1 MNRVF
6 DAWRSLLIAA
16 AGVIVGCGGDA
27 RVELSAADALSAVAG
42 QMRVVF
48 DEYHGEVEAH
58 DDTRESA
65 VVRAFV
71 ERVRRDSS
79 DGAKLDQHASQFEAA
94 MATIRADRRTEW
106 QRRAAA
112 ETQVETILEVA
123 KGLRRLGIES
133 LSLQDEMRRYLVS
146 WTESMRRAGTAAAG
160 VGGAT
165 GRNAAAG
172 SAGSKAPAGGAPVIP
187 LCPDGNCDVPAK

>member
-6 DAWRSLLIAA
+6 GDWYALLIAT
-16 AGVIVGCGGDA
+16 AGAIVGCGGDA

-42 QMRVVF
+42 QMRIAF

-71 ERVRRDSS
+71 DRVRRDSS
-79 DGAKLDQHASQFEAA
+79 DPSKLDQHASQFEAA
-94 MATIRADRRTEW
+94 MTTIRADRRTEW

-123 KGLRRLGIES
+123 RGLRRLGIES
-133 LSLQDEMRRYLVS
+133 LSLQDEMRRYLLS
-146 WTESMRRAGTAAAG
+146 WVESMRRAGTAAG
-160 VGGAT
+160 GGAT
-165 GRNAAAG
+165 GRGAAAG
-172 SAGSKAPAGGAPVIP
+172 AGQKAPSAGGPVIP
-187 LCPDGNCDVPAK
+187 LCPDGNCDLPAK

>member
-1 MNRVF
+1 VKSRRMNRVF
-6 DAWRSLLIAA
+6 GAGRSLLIVA
-16 AGVIVGCGGDA
+16 AGAVVGCGGAA

-42 QMRVVF
+42 QMRVAF

-71 ERVRRDSS
+71 DRVRRDSS

-106 QRRAAA
+106 RRRAAA

-133 LSLQDEMRRYLVS
+133 LSLQDEMRRYLLS
-146 WTESMRRAGTAAAG
+146 WTESMRRADTAAVG
-160 VGGAT
+160 GGGAT
-165 GRNAAAG
+165 GAG
-172 SAGSKAPAGGAPVIP
+172 QKAPAAGGPVTP
-187 LCPDGNCDVPAK
+187 LCPDGNCDLPAK